1 MLFRTMQCMVV
12 SCVYFIPPP
21 RTPHSPSSRDAS
33 DVLQKM
39 LFISIRKGT
48 TRFPTGH
55 APRPHS
61 GLLLRYLGATMC
73 QEHKLD
79 MCVSFAA
86 ITPCSSPWL
95 PTAAALA
102 PVASRG
108 APPGVPPQQG

>member
-1 MLFRTMQCMVV
+1 MLFRTMQCMVG

-21 RTPHSPSSRDAS
+21 APRTAQVRAT
-33 DVLQKM
+33 LLTFCKM